1 MNDVDDEIESTL
13 SKVIDRTS
21 DEFSVTIS
29 SNKIAEEIIQK
40 LHSKIKNLHKAQIDI
55 AMQQAELEG
64 KSTDDIHLDKFIH
77 LKRL

>member
-55 AMQQAELEG
+55 AMQQAESEG